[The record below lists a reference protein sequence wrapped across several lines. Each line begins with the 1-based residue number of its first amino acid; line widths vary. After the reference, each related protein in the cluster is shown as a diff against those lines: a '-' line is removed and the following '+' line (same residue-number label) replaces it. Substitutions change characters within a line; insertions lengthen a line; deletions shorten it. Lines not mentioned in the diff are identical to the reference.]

1 MSRFGKILISTLE
14 MLYMAK
20 QKHISLKEAAAISG
34 YSPDYI
40 GQLIRAGK
48 LPGEQVF
55 LNVAWVTTESAV
67 RDYIESSKKGSTTNT
82 AFITWKNKVFSP
94 EDLETIY
101 KVVLG
106 GAITLAGIFVLF
118 LGYVLSVTVDH
129 HISQSYERQIELNI

>member
-1 MSRFGKILISTLE
+1 
-14 MLYMAK
+14 MAK
-20 QKHISLKEAAAISG
+20 QKHISLKEAAEISG

-55 LNVAWVTTESAV
+55 LNVAWVTTEDAV
-67 RDYIESSKKGSTTNT
+67 RSYIENNKKGSTNNT
-82 AFITWKNKVFSP
+82 AFVTWRNKVFTP

-118 LGYVLSVTVDH
+118 LGYVLSVTVDR

>member
-1 MSRFGKILISTLE
+1 
-14 MLYMAK
+14 MAK

-55 LNVAWVTTESAV
+55 LNVAWVTTENAV
-67 RDYIESSKKGSTTNT
+67 RDYIESSKKGSTANT
-82 AFITWKNKVFSP
+82 AFITWKNRVFTP

-106 GAITLAGIFVLF
+106 GAITLAGIFILF